1 MTTQSTAHPNNDAA
15 PARDWHQVAQEIT
28 AERDPKRISALVQ
41 ELGRLLGK
49 TPALDLKSMDLQRM
63 DLQSNP

>member
-1 MTTQSTAHPNNDAA
+1 MTQPTVLPNNDASST
-15 PARDWHQVAQEIT
+15 RDWHQVAQEIT
-28 AERDPKRISALVQ
+28 AERDPKKIMALVQ

-49 TPALDLKSMDLQRM
+49 SPARNLQDIDLQNT